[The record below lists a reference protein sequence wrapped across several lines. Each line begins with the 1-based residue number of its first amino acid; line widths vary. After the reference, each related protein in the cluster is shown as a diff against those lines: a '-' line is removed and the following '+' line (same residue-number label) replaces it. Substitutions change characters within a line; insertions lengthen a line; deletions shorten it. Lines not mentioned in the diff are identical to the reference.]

1 MTAKFA
7 VIARY
12 GVRALI
18 LGSSRSAAS
27 SIAAWTSSSL
37 LLNFIR
43 PAWTM
48 RVIGVGLPEH
58 TLIAPCT
65 LPLITWLL
73 SSASSLSLSTEER
86 NR

>member
-7 VIARY
+7 SIARY

-18 LGSSRSAAS
+18 FGSSRRAAS

-37 LLNFIR
+37 LLNFMR

-48 RVIGVGLPEH
+48 RVIGVGLPEQ
-58 TLIAPCT
+58 TLMAPCT

-73 SSASSLSLSTEER
+73 RSARSLSLSTEAR

>member
-18 LGSSRSAAS
+18 FGSSRSAAS
-27 SIAAWTSSSL
+27 SIAACTSSSL
-37 LLNFIR
+37 LLNFMR

-48 RVIGVGLPEH
+48 RVIGVGLPEQ

-65 LPLITWLL
+65 LPLMTWLL
-73 SSASSLSLSTEER
+73 SSASNLSLSTDAR